1 MLRLPKRTEIA
12 QQLPKKAIFQKFEL
26 KPAQRDH
33 FDADISKLTLVN
45 AISQNKLPALQ
56 RGETIETI
64 YVVDVAL
71 KRPNYDPKN
80 IQMLSKLIP
89 QKMLFALHYED
100 EIQLAIYHTK
110 LICGSWAPADAY
122 ELELTGTTTDLV
134 WENLVKAI
142 GGIEVEEGNTLVE
155 QIAVNEER
163 EKLRKRIDALEA
175 KSRIEKQ
182 PRRKLEMFEQLQEM
196 KRQYGESKTDK
207 Q

>member
-1 MLRLPKRTEIA
+1 MLGLPKSTEIS

-33 FDADISKLTLVN
+33 FDADISRLTIVN

-89 QKMLFALHYED
+89 QKLLFALHYGD

-110 LICGSWAPADAY
+110 LICGSWVPADAY
-122 ELELTGTTTDLV
+122 ELELVGTTTDLV
-134 WENLVKAI
+134 WENLVKTV
-142 GGIEVEEGNTLVE
+142 GGIEVEKGNSLVE
-155 QIAVNEER
+155 QIVIDEER
-163 EKLRKRIDALEA
+163 EKIRRQIEALET
-175 KSRIEKQ
+175 KSRLERQ
-182 PRRKLEMFEQLQEM
+182 PRRKLEMFEQLQKLRERV
-196 KRQYGESKTDK
+196 K
-207 Q
+207 

>member
-1 MLRLPKRTEIA
+1 MLGLPKSTEIA

-26 KPAQRDH
+26 NPALRDH

-56 RGETIETI
+56 KGETIETI

-89 QKMLFALHYED
+89 QKMLFALHFED
-100 EIQLAIYHTK
+100 EIQLAIFHTK
-110 LICGSWAPADAY
+110 LICGSWVPADAY

-134 WENLVKAI
+134 WENLVKTI
-142 GGIEVEEGNTLVE
+142 GGVEIEEGNTLAE
-155 QIAVNEER
+155 QIVIDDGRER
-163 EKLRKRIDALEA
+163 LRKHILALEVKA
-175 KSRIEKQ
+175 RLEKQ
-182 PRRKLEMFEQLQEM
+182 PRRKLEMFEELEKLKKQL
-196 KRQYGESKTDK
+196 YGS
-207 Q
+207 

>member
-1 MLRLPKRTEIA
+1 MLGLPKSTEIN

-33 FDADISKLTLVN
+33 FDADISRLTLVN
-45 AISQNKLPALQ
+45 AISQSKLPALQ

-100 EIQLAIYHTK
+100 DVQLAIYHTK
-110 LICGSWAPADAY
+110 LICGSWVPADAY
-122 ELELTGTTTDLV
+122 ELELFGTTTDLV

-142 GGIEVEEGNTLVE
+142 GGIEVKEGNSLVE
-155 QIAVNEER
+155 QIVIDEGR
-163 EKLRKRIDALEA
+163 EKLLKQIEALEV
-175 KSRIEKQ
+175 KSRAEKQ
-182 PRRKLEMFEQLQEM
+182 PRRKLEMFEQLQ
-196 KRQYGESKTDK
+196 KLKGQYNGS
-207 Q
+207 

>member
-1 MLRLPKRTEIA
+1 MLGLPKSTEISR
-12 QQLPKKAIFQKFEL
+12 QLPKKAIFQKFEL

-33 FDADISKLTLVN
+33 FDADISRLTLVN

-56 RGETIETI
+56 KGETIETI

-110 LICGSWAPADAY
+110 LICGGWVPADAY
-122 ELELTGTTTDLV
+122 ELELLGTTTDLV
-134 WENLVKAI
+134 WENLVKTI
-142 GGIEVEEGNTLVE
+142 GGIEVEEGNSLVE
-155 QIAVNEER
+155 QIVVDEER
-163 EKLRKRIDALEA
+163 EKLCKQISTLEVKA
-175 KSRIEKQ
+175 RQERQ
-182 PRRKLEMFEQLQEM
+182 PRRKLEMFEQLQKLRERV
-196 KRQYGESKTDK
+196 K
-207 Q
+207 